1 MLQIYKGDILYANTA
16 FICHQVNCMNA
27 MGSGVAKAICTKYP
41 EVKTMYH
48 EFCSTAKTPNELL
61 GEIQIVPLH
70 EVDMAV
76 INIFGQLD
84 YGRCKGRVYTDYDA
98 LQKAF
103 AEINKQCA
111 GKSITFPYGFG
122 CGLAGGDWVTVE
134 NLMLNYLWN
143 CNVKIYMKE

>member
-1 MLQIYKGDILYANTA
+1 
-16 FICHQVNCMNA
+16 
-27 MGSGVAKAICTKYP
+27 
-41 EVKTMYH
+41 MYH

-143 CNVKIYMKE
+143 CNVKIYMKEYFMKGRDENVRRHIAR